1 MIVDLPSSNL
11 SAVNKKLVELREKG
25 GVLAQGRV
33 LTLVIMTDDSGA
45 IESAIEA
52 ANAASREHPCR
63 VIVLARGQRK
73 AGARLDAQIRVG
85 GDAGASDV
93 IVLRGYGALVEP
105 QAGAGM
111 VMPLLLPDAPVVAW
125 WPSEAPARPSDDPVG
140 QLAQRRITDALSA
153 RNPLKAFEQ
162 RRANH
167 VAGDTDLTWTRLT
180 SWRALLATAL
190 DAPPYEPVTSAVV
203 AGEVVSPSTDLL
215 AGWLAARLDVK
226 VKRSPAK
233 TGEGMVS
240 VRLERRS
247 GPVELVRPDGKVGR
261 LRQPGQPDRL
271 VALAR
276 REVRDCIAEELRR
289 LDPDEIYAE
298 SLRAVAGVS
307 KGRTPIEVPVLAGV

>member
-1 MIVDLPSSNL
+1 VIVDLPSSTT
-11 SAVNKKLVELREKG
+11 SAVNKKLVELRESG

-33 LTLVIMTDDSGA
+33 LTLVIVTDDSSA
-45 IESAIEA
+45 IESAINA
-52 ANAASREHPCR
+52 ANEASREHPCR
-63 VIVLARGQRK
+63 VIVVARGQRR
-73 AGARLDAQIRVG
+73 AAARLDAQIRVG

-93 IVLRGYGALVEP
+93 IVLRGYGALVDP
-105 QAGAGM
+105 QASAGM

-125 WPSEAPARPSDDPVG
+125 WPSEAPARPSEDPVG
-140 QLAQRRITDALSA
+140 ALAQRRITDALSA
-153 RNPLKAFEQ
+153 PNPLKAFEQ
-162 RRANH
+162 RRAHH

-190 DAPPYEPVTSAVV
+190 DAPPHEPVTSAVV

-233 TGEGMVS
+233 TGEGLVV
-240 VRLERRS
+240 VRLDRRS
-247 GPVELVRPDGKVGR
+247 GPVELIRPDGRVGR

-289 LDPDEIYAE
+289 LDPDEIYAAA
-298 SLRAVAGVS
+298 LGAVGRVS
-307 KGRTPIEVPVLAGV
+307 KGRTPIEVPSLAGV

>member
-11 SAVNKKLVELREKG
+11 SAVNKKLVDLRESG
-25 GVLAQGRV
+25 GVLALGRV

-93 IVLRGYGALVEP
+93 IVLRGYGALAEP

-125 WPSEAPARPSDDPVG
+125 WPGEAPARPSEDPVG
-140 QLAQRRITDALSA
+140 MLAQRRITDALSA

-180 SWRALLATAL
+180 S
-190 DAPPYEPVTSAVV
+190 
-203 AGEVVSPSTDLL
+203 
-215 AGWLAARLDVK
+215 
-226 VKRSPAK
+226 
-233 TGEGMVS
+233 
-240 VRLERRS
+240 
-247 GPVELVRPDGKVGR
+247 
-261 LRQPGQPDRL
+261 
-271 VALAR
+271 
-276 REVRDCIAEELRR
+276 
-289 LDPDEIYAE
+289 
-298 SLRAVAGVS
+298 
-307 KGRTPIEVPVLAGV
+307 